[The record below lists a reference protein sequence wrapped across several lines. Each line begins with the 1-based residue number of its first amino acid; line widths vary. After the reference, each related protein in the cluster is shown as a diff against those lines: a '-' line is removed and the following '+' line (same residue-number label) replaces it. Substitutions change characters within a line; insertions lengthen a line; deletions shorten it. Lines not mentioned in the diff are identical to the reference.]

1 MPNRE
6 HQKETAVS
14 DCMSD
19 EFTFFGWSVPKLAR
33 VDGGFLVLWGIAAY
47 FLQNADPPSITAMIP
62 TFLGAPLLMLGIL
75 ADRNEANLH
84 HYMHAAMVV
93 ALLMVLGG
101 TRVITGWNE
110 MSNLTLASHIVL
122 IVTGA
127 CFMTAGIMSFRHAR
141 KLREASG
148 D

>member
-1 MPNRE
+1 
-6 HQKETAVS
+6 
-14 DCMSD
+14 MSD

-62 TFLGAPLLMLGIL
+62 AFLGAPLLMLGIL

-101 TRVITGWNE
+101 ARIITEWDDK
-110 MSNLTLASHIVL
+110 MSDLAVASHIVL
-122 IVTGA
+122 ILTGA

>member
-1 MPNRE
+1 
-6 HQKETAVS
+6 
-14 DCMSD
+14 MSD

-47 FLQNADPPSITAMIP
+47 FLQNADPLSITAMIP
-62 TFLGAPLLMLGIL
+62 AFLGAPLLMLGIL

-122 IVTGA
+122 IATGA
-127 CFMTAGIMSFRHAR
+127 CFMTAGIKSFRHAR

>member
-19 EFTFFGWSVPKLAR
+19 EFTFFGWPVPKLAR
-33 VDGGFLVLWGIAAY
+33 VDGGFLVLWGIVAY
-47 FLQNADPPSITAMIP
+47 FLQSADPPSITAMIP
-62 TFLGAPLLMLGIL
+62 AFLGAPLLMLGIL
-75 ADRNEANLH
+75 ADRDEAHLH

-101 TRVITGWNE
+101 GCSRNHWVE
-110 MSNLTLASHIVL
+110 
-122 IVTGA
+122 
-127 CFMTAGIMSFRHAR
+127 
-141 KLREASG
+141 
-148 D
+148 